1 MANKIISKDEAGLEK
16 WQAPDF
22 SASRRGRTAV
32 SRQLTA
38 QQLEQLQRQAY
49 QEGYDAGFRQ
59 GLNDGQAQIQQQV
72 QCLTGII
79 EFMNRPLQSLD
90 EEIESELVA
99 LALTIAR
106 QIIRREI
113 QTDEGQIVA
122 VVREAVTALP
132 VADNL
137 IRVHLHPE
145 DAAVVRDK
153 LSGTDGQGRWQIVD
167 DPALT
172 RGDCLVNTETSR
184 IDATVERRL
193 ASIAARLLGGNREN
207 D

>member
-1 MANKIISKDEAGLEK
+1 MANKIISKDQAGLEK

-22 SASRRGRTAV
+22 SASRRSKAAV

-59 GLNDGQAQIQQQV
+59 GLNDGQARIQQQV
-72 QCLTGII
+72 QYLTGII

-137 IRVHLHPE
+137 LRIHLHPE
-145 DAAVVRDK
+145 DATVVRDK